1 MRGMP
6 LRIIA
11 HYLAFAPPCLRSTPT
26 PAARAPPPGSPRPRR
41 HAGADHPLSV
51 TTIAVAEGLSFGEPF
66 YLALLLAGVA
76 VIAAVGALS
85 HQHEHAFSASVI
97 YLVLGLGAALIVEA
111 LGVDWLEPGD
121 DHTLLERLSELALI
135 IALFGTGLKLDRAL
149 TLREWSGVGRL
160 LLVAM
165 PLTIGAVALFGSFVM
180 GLGAGAAIML
190 GACLAPTD
198 PVLAGDIG
206 VGPPGDEEERE
217 PNFSITGEAG
227 LNDGLAIPFLV
238 LGAFV
243 AGEEGSGWVVEWLA
257 ADVLYAV
264 GLAFALGAAVG
275 YGLGAVAVRLRDRRL
290 FDPRFDGWLAIAA
303 VLVIYGLTELA
314 SADGFVAAFAGGVA
328 FRRYEHGHEYN
339 ARVHEGA
346 EVVEKFAELALVLL
360 VGSLVTVQG
369 MEAPGLEGWLLVPV
383 LLAVLRPASVV
394 VALLGS
400 GLRAGERTWIAW
412 FGVRGVGSV
421 NYAAVALGLGV
432 LTAQEGETVFWSTI
446 ITVIVSIVV
455 HGVTAT
461 ALSRRWLEGH
471 KQPRDT

>member
-1 MRGMP
+1 V
-6 LRIIA
+6 
-11 HYLAFAPPCLRSTPT
+11 ST
-26 PAARAPPPGSPRPRR
+26 
-41 HAGADHPLSV
+41 L
-51 TTIAVAEGLSFGEPF
+51 AVAEGLSFGGPF
-66 YLALLLAGVA
+66 YLALLVAGLAVM
-76 VIAAVGALS
+76 AAVGALS
-85 HQHEHAFSASVI
+85 HQHAHAFSASVI
-97 YLVLGLGAALIVEA
+97 YLLIGLGTALIVEA
-111 LGVDWLEPGD
+111 LGVDWLEPGE
-121 DHTLLERLSELALI
+121 DHALLEHLSELALI

-149 TLREWSGVGRL
+149 TVREWSGVGRL
-160 LLVAM
+160 LVVAM
-165 PLTIGAVALFGSFVM
+165 PLTIGTVALFGSLVM

-227 LNDGLAIPFLV
+227 LNDGLAIPFLL

-257 ADVLYAV
+257 ADVVYAV
-264 GLAFALGAAVG
+264 GLALALGAAVG
-275 YGLGAVAVRLRDRRL
+275 YGLAAVAVRLRDRRL
-290 FDPRFDGWLAIAA
+290 FDPRYDGWLAVAA

-346 EVVEKFAELALVLL
+346 DMVEKFAELALVLL
-360 VGSLVTVQG
+360 IGSLVTLQG
-369 MEAPGLEGWLLVPV
+369 LEAPGVGGWLLVPV
-383 LLAVLRPASVV
+383 LLLVLRPASVAI
-394 VALLGS
+394 ALLRS
-400 GLRAGERTWIAW
+400 GLPGGERTWIAW

-421 NYAAVALGLGV
+421 NYAAVTLGLGV
-432 LTAQEGETVFWSTI
+432 LNAQEGAAVFWTTI
-446 ITVIVSIVV
+446 VAVIVSIVV

-461 ALSRRWLEGH
+461 SLSRRWLEGH

>member
-1 MRGMP
+1 M
-6 LRIIA
+6 I
-11 HYLAFAPPCLRSTPT
+11 PT
-26 PAARAPPPGSPRPRR
+26 
-41 HAGADHPLSV
+41 
-51 TTIAVAEGLSFGEPF
+51 AVAEGLSFGDPF
-66 YLALLLAGVA
+66 YLALLVAGLAVM
-76 VIAAVGALS
+76 AAVGALS
-85 HQHEHAFSASVI
+85 HHHAHAFSASVI
-97 YLVLGLGAALIVEA
+97 YLLIGLAAALIVEG
-111 LGVDWLEPGD
+111 LGVDWLEPGE
-121 DHTLLERLSELALI
+121 DHKLLEHLSELALI

-149 TLREWSGVGRL
+149 TVREWSGVGRL

-165 PLTIGAVALFGSFVM
+165 PLTIGAIALFGSLVM

-227 LNDGLAIPFLV
+227 LNDGLAIPFLL

-243 AGEEGSGWVVEWLA
+243 AGEEGSGWIVEWLA
-257 ADVLYAV
+257 ADVVYAI
-264 GLAFALGAAVG
+264 GLAVALGAGVG
-275 YGLGAVAVRLRDRRL
+275 YGLAAMAVRLRDRRL
-290 FDPRFDGWLAIAA
+290 FDPRYDGWLAVAA

-346 EVVEKFAELALVLL
+346 DMVEKFAELAIVLL
-360 VGSLVTVQG
+360 IGSLVTLDGLQ
-369 MEAPGLEGWLLVPV
+369 APGLEGWLLVP
-383 LLAVLRPASVV
+383 LLLLVLRPASVAV
-394 VALLGS
+394 SLVRS
-400 GLRAGERTWIAW
+400 GLPAAERTWIGW

-421 NYAAVALGLGV
+421 NYAAVTLGLGV
-432 LTAQEGETVFWSTI
+432 LSAQEGAAVFWTTI
-446 ITVIVSIVV
+446 VAVIASIVV

-461 ALSRRWLEGH
+461 SLSRRWLEGH